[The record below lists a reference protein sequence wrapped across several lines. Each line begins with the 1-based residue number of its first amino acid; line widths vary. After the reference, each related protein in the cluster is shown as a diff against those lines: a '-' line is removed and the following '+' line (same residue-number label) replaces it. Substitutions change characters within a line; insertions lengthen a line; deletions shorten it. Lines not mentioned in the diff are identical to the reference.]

1 MFAGATLCGRP
12 SRINIAVFV
21 GAAPCGCPF
30 QIRIDVNLRRATTG
44 GRPYSCF
51 DEITTEHRLELQKNQ
66 YILTENQGRA
76 MKLIKSI
83 LSLVV
88 FSLILSG
95 CNQTNGQFQSPNAFG
110 GSATPEVAQYHAINS
125 KQVVLYFGDSK
136 PARYRNIGFV
146 GAERENILGFP
157 RSPKQSDAELRR
169 QAASIGA
176 NGVIDIFMG
185 ETETT
190 GKAIFVY

>member
-1 MFAGATLCGRP
+1 L
-12 SRINIAVFV
+12 
-21 GAAPCGCPF
+21 
-30 QIRIDVNLRRATTG
+30 D
-44 GRPYSCF
+44 
-51 DEITTEHRLELQKNQ
+51 LQKNQ
-66 YILTENQGRA
+66 YILTKNQGKA

-88 FSLILSG
+88 FSLILTG
-95 CNQTNGQFQSPNAFG
+95 CNQTNGQFQSFNAFG
-110 GSATPEVAQYHAINS
+110 GSATPSVAQYHAINP

-136 PARYRNIGFV
+136 PARYRSIGFV
-146 GAERENILGFP
+146 GAERENIIGFP
-157 RSPKQSDAELRR
+157 RTPAQSNTELRI